1 MQGIKPSAFMKTVFL
16 CLDFTIYDTN
26 KMIVDISL
34 SLKASA
40 EKRENA
46 FVYPNISS
54 FKFV

>member
-1 MQGIKPSAFMKTVFL
+1 MKTVFSGL
-16 CLDFTIYDTN
+16 NYTIYDTN
-26 KMIVDISL
+26 KMMVAISL